1 MAKGMRKKA
10 DDELLLALACCPTVE
25 AAAHQCGVSE
35 RTAYRRLADPEFRR
49 RQQELRGDMMRR
61 ATDGL
66 AAAATEAVQTL
77 RELLHSSS
85 ETTRLAAARTI
96 LQAGPKMREASD
108 IEEQIASF
116 ERRLFGGASADHS

>member
-1 MAKGMRKKA
+1 MAERMRKKL
-10 DDELLLALACCPTVE
+10 DDDLLLALACCPTVE
-25 AAAHQCGVSE
+25 AAARQCGVSE

-61 ATDGL
+61 AADGL
-66 AAAATEAVQTL
+66 AAAATDAVATL

-96 LQAGPKMREASD
+96 LQAGQQLREASD
-108 IEEQIASF
+108 LEEQMASL
-116 ERRLFGGASADHS
+116 ERRLPGGASAD